1 MGLGGGEGVRG
12 LMSQW
17 QHVLLLFIYFF
28 TGKGGRGCRR
38 QSESSHCGGG
48 TVSIL
53 DGRRFIVSTC
63 IIDIPLKRGLSV
75 RFDCLCLFLGPVFNV
90 KGRQNG

>member
-1 MGLGGGEGVRG
+1 MGWGRGEGVRG
-12 LMSQW
+12 SISQW
-17 QHVLLLFIYFF
+17 QHVLLLSIYFLREKVAE
-28 TGKGGRGCRR
+28 GAG

-48 TVSIL
+48 TVSIV
-53 DGRRFIVSTC
+53 DGRRFIVATC

-75 RFDCLCLFLGPVFNV
+75 RSDCLCLFLGPVFNV